1 MVSPTE
7 EKTLTTH
14 FKKVPENFICSQY
27 IVHVDDCLSGKLL
40 VTKLLIKTD
49 YFLSL

>member
-14 FKKVPENFICSQY
+14 FQKVPENFICSQY
-27 IVHVDDCLSGKLL
+27 AVHGDDCLFGQLL
-40 VTKLLIKTD
+40 VTKVLIKN
-49 YFLSL
+49 